1 MKKYF
6 PFLFLFLPG
15 VLIAQVRNL
24 NYYIE
29 QAVINSPLINKN
41 KNESILAEL
50 DLKQVKA
57 ILSKPEIN
65 LEGNVMFAPIIS
77 RDNNSSHFEWVSN
90 GAATYTGYDL
100 ASTDGGQYQAF
111 VSVKKPV
118 FNASV
123 FQTYSER
130 VSISRQQNENQIALT
145 THEIEQLV
153 SYQYILC
160 LRIYLQAKNSSE
172 LVKEVD
178 SQLQILRKL
187 VENGLYKQ
195 TDLMLLQIEL
205 QNYRIETSG
214 FLADYKS
221 SIFDLNLICGINDTS
236 YFEIP
241 DINLHLKDELPAV
254 SQFLTSYKLDSLNII
269 SEQGINEIKY
279 KPQVNLFA
287 NAGLNAVYIP
297 SLNRLGFS
305 TGINFSWTVF
315 DGNQKEIQKEK
326 AKVNILTLEFDKENF
341 QTQNE
346 INKNKIL
353 NKLSSLELSLTLIE
367 AQLNQYYKLIEAFT
381 MELSQGEI
389 SMMDLK
395 SLIKDIASKKQA
407 LSQLRME
414 EQSLINSYNYWNY

>member
-389 SMMDLK
+389 SVMDLK

-407 LSQLRME
+407 LSQLKME